1 MSREGG
7 SIAKGEPPEEV
18 SGPRPSVVLIGA
30 PGAGKSTVGRVLADV
45 LGVGF
50 RDTDRDVEQSTGKSV
65 SDIFIDDGED
75 HFRRLE
81 TAVVAAALADHDGVL
96 ALGGGAI
103 LDAGTRALLSS
114 HRVIWLRIGLPAAA
128 KRVGL
133 ARDRPLLAMNPRAHL
148 RELLAARAPL
158 YAEVASHTIEAS
170 ERSVAE
176 IVDQLRV
183 MLAPA
188 TR

>member
-1 MSREGG
+1 MSTDRRP
-7 SIAKGEPPEEV
+7 IA
-18 SGPRPSVVLIGA
+18 VLVGA
-30 PGAGKSTVGRVLADV
+30 PGAGKSTVGRVLAGV

-50 RDTDRDVEQSTGKSV
+50 RDTDRDIEDSAGKSV
-65 SDIFIDDGED
+65 SDIFIDEGED
-75 HFRRLE
+75 HFRGLE
-81 TAVVAAALADHDGVL
+81 TAAVAAALADHDGVL

-103 LDAGTRALLSS
+103 LDAGTRARLAG
-114 HRVIWLRIGLPAAA
+114 HRVIWLRIDLPSAA

-158 YAEVASHTIEAS
+158 YAEVASHTVETS
-170 ERSVAE
+170 DYSVAV
-176 IVDQLRV
+176 IVDQLRA
-183 MLAPA
+183 MLAPT

>member
-1 MSREGG
+1 MSAASEAGDCREG
-7 SIAKGEPPEEV
+7 IRRQPVA
-18 SGPRPSVVLIGA
+18 VLIGA
-30 PGAGKSTVGRVLADV
+30 PGAGKSTVGRVLARV

-50 RDTDRDVEQSTGKSV
+50 RDTDRDIEQATGKSV
-65 SDIFIDDGED
+65 SDIFVDDGED

-81 TAVVAAALADHDGVL
+81 TAAVAHALAEHEGVL

-103 LDAGTRALLSS
+103 LDTGTRALLAG
-114 HRVIWLRIGLPAAA
+114 HRVIWLRVDVPAAA

-158 YAEVASHTIEAS
+158 YAEVATDTVDACAHG
-170 ERSVAE
+170 VAE
-176 IVDQLRV
+176 VVDQLRRA
-183 MLAPA
+183 LSQT

>member
-1 MSREGG
+1 MSTDRRP
-7 SIAKGEPPEEV
+7 IA
-18 SGPRPSVVLIGA
+18 VLVGA
-30 PGAGKSTVGRVLADV
+30 PGAGKSTVGRVLAGV

-50 RDTDRDVEQSTGKSV
+50 RDTDRDIEDSAGKSV
-65 SDIFIDDGED
+65 SDIFIDEGED

-81 TAVVAAALADHDGVL
+81 TAAVAAALADYDGVL

-103 LDAGTRALLSS
+103 LDAGTRARLAG
-114 HRVIWLRIGLPAAA
+114 HRVIWLRIDLPSAA

-158 YAEVASHTIEAS
+158 YAEVASHTVETCNY
-170 ERSVAE
+170 SVAV
-176 IVDQLRV
+176 IVDQLRA
-183 MLAPA
+183 MLAPT